1 MRSFVTC
8 TVLATVASMAV
19 AQVHPRFE
27 YPESVPAV
35 EKRQEPGTPRY
46 QCHEDCGLLITLGR
60 EDGFCTNSEWNERYG
75 RCMTCANTYSIW
87 MYYSSG
93 VTSAAAKCGLSPTP
107 SPSGGAVETTAAAT
121 TAAPAPATTTAAPAP
136 APTTESSAAAPPA
149 ASTSVAAESSAPAA
163 STSAAGAPATTL
175 STAASGSASA
185 SASASGA
192 ATTSGAAAGTSAA
205 TVTRVTSI
213 GTSVVIPS
221 GTATPSTPVFA
232 GAGKNAAAMGLAA
245 VGLALAA
252 F

>member
-27 YPESVPAV
+27 YPDSVPAV

-60 EDGFCTNSEWNERYG
+60 QDGFCTNSEWNERYG
-75 RCMTCANTYSIW
+75 RCMSCANTYAIW

-121 TAAPAPATTTAAPAP
+121 SAAPAPATTTAAPAP
-136 APTTESSAAAPPA
+136 ATTTAAAPPA
-149 ASTSVAAESSAPAA
+149 ASSSSAVAESSAPAA

-175 STAASGSASA
+175 STAASASGSA

>member
-75 RCMTCANTYSIW
+75 RCMSCANTYSIW

-136 APTTESSAAAPPA
+136 ATTTTAVAPPA
-149 ASTSVAAESSAPAA
+149 ESSSSAAAESSAPAA

-175 STAASGSASA
+175 STAASASGSA

>member
-27 YPESVPAV
+27 YPDSVPAV

-60 EDGFCTNSEWNERYG
+60 QDGFCTNSEWNERYG
-75 RCMTCANTYSIW
+75 RCMSCANTYAIW

-121 TAAPAPATTTAAPAP
+121 SAAPAPATTTAAPAP
-136 APTTESSAAAPPA
+136 ATTTAAAPPA
-149 ASTSVAAESSAPAA
+149 ASSSSAAAESSAPAA
-163 STSAAGAPATTL
+163 STPAAGAPATTL
-175 STAASGSASA
+175 STAASASGSA

-213 GTSVVIPS
+213 GTSVVIVCVAWAWS
-221 GTATPSTPVFA
+221 
-232 GAGKNAAAMGLAA
+232 MM
-245 VGLALAA
+245 
-252 F
+252 

>member
-46 QCHEDCGLLITLGR
+46 QCHEDCEKLISKQGLLITLGR
-60 EDGFCTNSEWNERYG
+60 EDGFCSNSEWNERYG

-121 TAAPAPATTTAAPAP
+121 TTAAPAP
-136 APTTESSAAAPPA
+136 VPTTETSAAAPPA
-149 ASTSVAAESSAPAA
+149 ESTSAAAESSAPAA

-192 ATTSGAAAGTSAA
+192 ATTSGAASGTSAA

-232 GAGKNAAAMGLAA
+232 GAGKNAAAVGLAA

>member
-121 TAAPAPATTTAAPAP
+121 TAAPAPATTTAAPCSRPYHRVLRRRAP
-136 APTTESSAAAPPA
+136 GC
-149 ASTSVAAESSAPAA
+149 SSAPAA

-175 STAASGSASA
+175 STAASASGSA

>member
-27 YPESVPAV
+27 YPDSVPAV

-60 EDGFCTNSEWNERYG
+60 QDGFCTNSEWNERYG
-75 RCMTCANTYSIW
+75 RCMSCANTYAIW

-121 TAAPAPATTTAAPAP
+121 SAAPAPATTTAAPAP
-136 APTTESSAAAPPA
+136 ATTTAAAPPA
-149 ASTSVAAESSAPAA
+149 VSSSSAAAESSAPAA

-175 STAASGSASA
+175 STAASASGSA

>member
-27 YPESVPAV
+27 YPDSVPAV

-60 EDGFCTNSEWNERYG
+60 QDGFCTNSEWNERYG
-75 RCMTCANTYSIW
+75 RCMSCANTYAIW

-121 TAAPAPATTTAAPAP
+121 SAAPAPATTTAAPAP
-136 APTTESSAAAPPA
+136 ATTTAAAPPA
-149 ASTSVAAESSAPAA
+149 ASSSSAAAESSAPAA
-163 STSAAGAPATTL
+163 STPAAGAPATTL
-175 STAASGSASA
+175 STAASASGSA

>member
-27 YPESVPAV
+27 YPDSVPAV

-60 EDGFCTNSEWNERYG
+60 QDGFCTNSEWNERYG
-75 RCMTCANTYSIW
+75 RCMSCANTYAIW

-121 TAAPAPATTTAAPAP
+121 SAAPAPATTTAAPAP
-136 APTTESSAAAPPA
+136 ATTTAAAPPA
-149 ASTSVAAESSAPAA
+149 ASSSSAAAESSAPAA

-175 STAASGSASA
+175 STAASASGSA